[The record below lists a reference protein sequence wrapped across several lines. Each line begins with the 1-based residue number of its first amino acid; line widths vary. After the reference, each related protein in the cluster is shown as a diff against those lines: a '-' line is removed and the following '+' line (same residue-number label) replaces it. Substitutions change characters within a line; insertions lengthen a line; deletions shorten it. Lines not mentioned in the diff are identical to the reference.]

1 MPQDLFDP
9 PVTAKA
15 ALAEGD
21 ASVTSEA
28 VARAIRDDG
37 TAHAALRASHRLSG
51 SALAT
56 LDRELGAV
64 AEHLLDIDLGDALV
78 KAWRSYRSL
87 VEAARRTAAWPG
99 SEEVVLLASHRI
111 TVELTPSVDLFVDS
125 LLIHTF
131 EFELRLTFELGALEA
146 VVALGALTQL
156 QGGGGPVTA
165 TLALDGSTITEG
177 KAVIPPLVAARLSPP
192 VRLLERTTPSAEA
205 G

>member
-1 MPQDLFDP
+1 MPQHLFDP
-9 PVTAKA
+9 PVTARA

-21 ASVTSEA
+21 GGVTSETI
-28 VARAIRDDG
+28 ARAIRDDG
-37 TAHAALRASHRLSG
+37 TAHAALRASHHLSG
-51 SALAT
+51 AALGT

-99 SEEVVLLASHRI
+99 SEEVVLLASHRV
-111 TVELTPSVDLFVDS
+111 TLEFTPSVDLFVDS

-131 EFELRLTFELGALEA
+131 EFELRLVFELGALEA

-165 TLALDGSTITEG
+165 TLGLDGTTITEG
-177 KAVIPPLVAARLSPP
+177 KAVIPPLVRARLSPP
-192 VRLLERTTPSAEA
+192 VRLLERPARSAEA
-205 G
+205 E

>member
-1 MPQDLFDP
+1 MN
-9 PVTAKA
+9 
-15 ALAEGD
+15 
-21 ASVTSEA
+21 AS
-28 VARAIRDDG
+28 R
-37 TAHAALRASHRLSG
+37 HLSR
-51 SALAT
+51 SALGT
-56 LDRELGAV
+56 VDRELGAV
-64 AEHLLDIDLGDALV
+64 AEQLLEIDLGDALL

-111 TVELTPSVDLFVDS
+111 TIEFKPYVDLFVDS

-131 EFELRLTFELGALEA
+131 EFELRLTFELAALEA

-165 TLALDGSTITEG
+165 TLGLDGRTIAEG
-177 KAVIPPLVAARLSPP
+177 KSVVPPLVRARLSPP
-192 VRLLERTTPSAEA
+192 VRLLERTAPAADS